1 MPKVNAEYLR
11 DRRDVIVNAA
21 MKLFATRG
29 YAGTT
34 MRMIATQAGGSLGA
48 ISNYFASKDS
58 IIEASSQMVADHYLL
73 GGRLDLEPNESAVE
87 YLSRLCR
94 AAEQDV
100 EDGVDYS
107 RISIVTWGETMTS
120 DEIRVTMTDVFHE
133 VQVKIAQQLSIL
145 QERGQ
150 LPADLDP
157 EAASVLI
164 HAVVNGYML
173 HAQLLGKQPSTPL
186 GVVLE
191 ALVSP
196 GLGK

>member
-1 MPKVNAEYLR
+1 MPKVNADYLR
-11 DRRDVIVNAA
+11 DRRDAIVSAA
-21 MKLFATRG
+21 TKLFAARG

-58 IIEASSQMVADHYLL
+58 IIEASSQLVADHYLL
-73 GGRLDLEPNESAVE
+73 GSRLDLEPNESAVE

-94 AAEQDV
+94 AAEQDID
-100 EDGVDYS
+100 DGVDYS

-145 QERGQ
+145 QEQGQ

-186 GVVLE
+186 GDVLG